1 MAKKNTA
8 EKRSAGYS
16 EQAHTEF
23 LLVGL
28 LLIAIIIVLSFQFNS
43 VGIESR
49 IKQKLAGKELAYYDI
64 RGMRVTEI
72 VESGD
77 VKSIKFEKC
86 ISDNEMCY
94 VAMIETPL
102 PWKVYYDKNT
112 LEEVGIQ
119 QLFVS

>member
-1 MAKKNTA
+1 MAKKH
-8 EKRSAGYS
+8 SAGYS

-23 LLVGL
+23 LLIGL
-28 LLIAIIIVLSFQFNS
+28 LLIVIIIVLSVQFNS
-43 VGIESR
+43 LGIESR
-49 IKQKLAGKELAYYDI
+49 IKQKLSGRELAYYDM
-64 RGMRVTEI
+64 RGARVTEI

-77 VKSIKFEKC
+77 IKSIRLEKC
-86 ISDNEMCY
+86 ISGNEMCF

-119 QLFVS
+119 QLFRT